1 MKLNKSIVLRISS
14 EDQETLKKLGNN
26 KRLTLGSYCRYILGK
41 HINEENDK
49 KK

>member
-26 KRLTLGSYCRYILGK
+26 KRYILGK